1 MCHSALPELGGCSAS
16 VSHWDR
22 VTPSLEGPAHS
33 GDIPPTR
40 AEFLPFQQQYHCHLT
55 QTKAGFRRILRA
67 EPLLGSA
74 ASPGCFLLLSREK
87 YPPILAFE
95 QGKKCRDELP

>member
-33 GDIPPTR
+33 GDIPRTV
-40 AEFLPFQQQYHCHLT
+40 
-55 QTKAGFRRILRA
+55 
-67 EPLLGSA
+67 
-74 ASPGCFLLLSREK
+74 
-87 YPPILAFE
+87 
-95 QGKKCRDELP
+95 ELNFCPSSSSTTVT